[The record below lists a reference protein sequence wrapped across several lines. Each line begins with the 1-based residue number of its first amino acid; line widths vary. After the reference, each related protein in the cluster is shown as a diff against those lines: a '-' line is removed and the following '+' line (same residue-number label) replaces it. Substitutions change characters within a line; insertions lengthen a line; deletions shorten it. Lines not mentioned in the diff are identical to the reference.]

1 MAHVTNEWIGGLYRS
16 ACLTFNSP
24 ASKESGAGAGD
35 GIGIFGSGRWT
46 TSKSFIIVLH
56 ARQQADAFTV
66 ADVPVNAAATLS
78 MSFTALLGIATAL
91 LGIATALL
99 GIATALLG
107 IPPRCSA
114 LPPRCSASLC
124 VEPTDSA
131 TARMIKEWKLL
142 INDTNEIKLVKQ
154 LSHD

>member
-1 MAHVTNEWIGGLYRS
+1 MSQTKWIGGLYRS

-24 ASKESGAGAGD
+24 ASKEGGAGA
-35 GIGIFGSGRWT
+35 GSGRWT

-99 GIATALLG
+99 GIAVRRAAG
-107 IPPRCSA
+107 
-114 LPPRCSASLC
+114 LC
-124 VEPTDSA
+124 YC
-131 TARMIKEWKLL
+131 
-142 INDTNEIKLVKQ
+142 
-154 LSHD
+154 